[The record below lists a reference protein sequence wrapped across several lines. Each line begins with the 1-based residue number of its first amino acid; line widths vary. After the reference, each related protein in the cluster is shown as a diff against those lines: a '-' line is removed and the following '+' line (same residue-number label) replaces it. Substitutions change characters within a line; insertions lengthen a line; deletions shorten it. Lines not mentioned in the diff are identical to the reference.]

1 MQAMIPEGF
10 PFHQFSLILLIEWY
24 LLYFYLKEPYL
35 NGLKCVFFVCIVLYL
50 SSRDTISIEQGGEAP
65 RSLNDMRANETHI
78 GCKCQTGS
86 IQGYQWV
93 FK

>member
-35 NGLKCVFFVCIVLYL
+35 NGLKCVFVFIVL
-50 SSRDTISIEQGGEAP
+50 
-65 RSLNDMRANETHI
+65 
-78 GCKCQTGS
+78 
-86 IQGYQWV
+86 
-93 FK
+93 